1 MARRRRGLLGIV
13 SLLFAVFALVALAQ
27 EAAPQETAAPDALD
41 TAEPGML
48 SDSGILRLVNRDR
61 LITHTYEPGDL
72 VIPKV
77 ATRKKG
83 MEQKIRLRAEAAK
96 ALERMFA
103 AAKREEGH
111 ILYAVSGYRSYGI
124 QQILFNTKVK
134 AVGSKEAAQRSV
146 APPGTSEH
154 QLGLAM
160 DIQSPSQ
167 LNLNRQFG
175 DTDEGKWVAANAHRF
190 GFILRYKQ
198 EWIKI
203 TGYRYEPWHY
213 RYVGL
218 AHARA
223 IHMLDI
229 PYEEYVAAI
238 EKLPEYVL
246 AGASDYLLA
255 GLVTKML
262 ADPYA
267 QPAPA
272 LFSAKADEYED
283 ALRAA
288 TQPYLPEGQS
298 YEEVLWAV
306 HPTPKPTAAPRVDE
320 DEDLRLFTSESDH
333 GLPPQ

>member
-1 MARRRRGLLGIV
+1 MARARGLWACA
-13 SLLFAVFALVALAQ
+13 LLFVTAFFSLGVLAQ
-27 EAAPQETAAPDALD
+27 EAAPKETPGPR
-41 TAEPGML
+41 TESAEKASML
-48 SDSGILRLVNRDR
+48 SDSGLLRLVNREK
-61 LITHTYEPGDL
+61 LITMAYEPGDL
-72 VIPKV
+72 VVPKV

-83 MEQKIRLRAEAAK
+83 MEQKIRLRAEAAR
-96 ALERMFA
+96 ALEKMFT
-103 AAKREEGH
+103 AAKREKGYV
-111 ILYAVSGYRSYGI
+111 LFAVSGYRSYGI
-124 QQILFNTKVK
+124 QQLLFSSKVEE
-134 AVGSKEAAQRSV
+134 AGSKQAAQRSV

-160 DIQSPSQ
+160 DIQAPSQ

-175 DTDEGKWVAANAHRF
+175 DTQEGKWAAENAHRF

-198 EWIKI
+198 EWSKI
-203 TGYRYEPWHY
+203 TGYRYEPWHF

-246 AGASDYLLA
+246 SGASDYLLA
-255 GLVTKML
+255 GLVRGMA

-267 QPAPA
+267 EPEAS
-272 LFSAKADEYED
+272 LLSAAED
-283 ALRAA
+283 QQAEALRAA
-288 TQPYLPEGQS
+288 TMPYLPEGQS

-306 HPTPKPTAAPRVDE
+306 YPTPRPTAGPRVDT
-320 DEDLRLFTSESDH
+320 DEDFVLFSSESSH